1 MEPIIESSSTK
12 INFYNDIPSFEQKIM
27 KIYSGK
33 PTIYFTCQH
42 CKAMFETNTWYKT
55 KGNNYGVTCPC
66 CHYSAWKHR

>member
-42 CKAMFETNTWYKT
+42 CKAMFETNTWST
-55 KGNNYGVTCPC
+55 NP
-66 CHYSAWKHR
+66 